1 MNIPSAYKP
10 WGPWVAR
17 LIAESFVVILSVLL
31 ALALDEWRNNRELER
46 QVQQTRA
53 AFAEEIARNRDVLM
67 ADEHVPY
74 HKAYWEHY
82 KALTRA
88 YNDEPAKVDSMH
100 RATAQ
105 RFNTG
110 VHPPPLRNAVWS
122 SLAESD
128 LVRRM
133 DPDELFLLADI
144 YREQEQL
151 NNAFQRMLGV
161 WMEPTPYRHQP
172 AFQRD
177 DDNIT
182 RIFMADVVAAEGR
195 LLKRYEEGLALL
207 RSK

>member
-1 MNIPSAYKP
+1 MNTQTADKS
-10 WGPWVAR
+10 WGPWIAR
-17 LIAESFVVILSVLL
+17 LVAESFVVIFSVLL
-31 ALALDEWRNNRELER
+31 ALGLDEWRNNRELER

-53 AFAEEIARNRDVLM
+53 AFAEEIQRNRDVLI
-67 ADEHVPY
+67 AEEHLPY
-74 HKAYWEHY
+74 HKATWEHY
-82 KALTRA
+82 KALSRA
-88 YNDEPAKVDSMH
+88 YSNEPAKVDSLR
-100 RATAQ
+100 RASSEQ
-105 RFNTG
+105 FNTG
-110 VHPPPLRNAVWS
+110 VHPPPLRDAVWR

-133 DPDELFLLADI
+133 DPDELFLLADM

-151 NNAFQRMLGV
+151 NYAFQRMLGV

-177 DDNIT
+177 DDEIT
-182 RIFMADVVAAEGR
+182 RIFLADVVAAEGR